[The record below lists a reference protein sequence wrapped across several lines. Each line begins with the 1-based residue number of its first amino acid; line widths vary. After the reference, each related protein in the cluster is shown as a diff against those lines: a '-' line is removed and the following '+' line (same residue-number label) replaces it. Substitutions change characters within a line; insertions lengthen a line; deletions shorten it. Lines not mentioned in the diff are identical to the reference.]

1 MINQRLITRLD
12 EAQNVFV
19 LNAQRWF
26 DEVGRGAHSAKLW
39 YMGKLPF
46 HLSVFEHAASDIKAA
61 IQALTGLA
69 RKLIVVDLD
78 DTLWGGSVG
87 DVGWEQLRPG
97 GAESIGEAFVHF
109 QRALKSVKRRGSL
122 LALASKD

>member
-61 IQALTGLA
+61 SQALTGLA

-78 DTLWGGSVG
+78 DTLW
-87 DVGWEQLRPG
+87 
-97 GAESIGEAFVHF
+97 
-109 QRALKSVKRRGSL
+109 RGICRDGVREPL
-122 LALASKD
+122 HLGCHDCI